1 MSTLNTEVVNRGPR
15 RARGDRRTRP
25 RLRELCEEVLASY
38 RLARGEE
45 VVSSED
51 RQLADRLLGQ
61 VAPRLR

>member
-1 MSTLNTEVVNRGPR
+1 MPTLNPEVVNRGPR